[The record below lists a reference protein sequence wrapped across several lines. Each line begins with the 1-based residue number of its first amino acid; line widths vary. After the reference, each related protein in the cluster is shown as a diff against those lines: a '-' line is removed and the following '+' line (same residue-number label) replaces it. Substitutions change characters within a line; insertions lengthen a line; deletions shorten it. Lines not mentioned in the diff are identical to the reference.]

1 MDWMRKI
8 INILLIV
15 ILVFS
20 FSIANANVQ
29 AEAVDGVTAQNSDE
43 VPDVCIKNVELSK
56 EKIKS
61 GDNVITKIMVAN
73 KGKKAEAKNI
83 TITATVESEF
93 VQITDKSDS
102 VKIDRL
108 KAGEN
113 REITFNLST
122 KSTTPSGAYYINLV
136 IDYADK
142 DGNSYSASGNGKLVV
157 GQQTKVNFDSL
168 IIDSQAKVGDSITA
182 SVNAMNFGNSKLCNV
197 RAKIRGDGLKA
208 KGTLY
213 IGDIEPGQMGSGSVE
228 IQVSPMKKSDMKYGV
243 TKGTVTYYY
252 ETEFGKK
259 KKVTKSFSLKI
270 KKADKDD
277 KKKNEDETEPTFQP
291 KIIVDSYKCSKKNI
305 YAGEDFNVEIVLKNT
320 NKSMSAENMMITAGS
335 ENESLQI
342 KSKSDSVYIDNIPA
356 NGRTTVKYNIT
367 SANGLPTGQYTLN
380 LTMSYADKNGNVY
393 DTTGQIKLNINQKT
407 KVQFDELVISDEAEI
422 GDVIEASINAMNLG
436 NEKVKNVRAQI
447 SGDGLRPQG
456 TIFVGDIEAGQI
468 GNASANIDVVRMK
481 ENGKGYGTSNGIVTY
496 FYENEKGEEE
506 TVTQEFQ
513 IAIKEL
519 SISQDDANTGND
531 TKQWWIA
538 IVIIVVVLA
547 GFGIFALV
555 STIKRKNG

>member
-15 ILVFS
+15 ILVFP
-20 FSIANANVQ
+20 IANVNVQ

-43 VPDVCIKNVELSK
+43 VPDVCIKNVEFSK

-61 GDNVITKIMVAN
+61 GDNVITKILVAN

-83 TITATVESEF
+83 TVSVAIESEF
-93 VQITDKSDS
+93 IQIADKSDS
-102 VKIDRL
+102 MMIDRL

-113 REITFNLST
+113 REITFNLLT
-122 KSTTPSGAYYINLV
+122 KSTTPSGTYYLNITTE
-136 IDYADK
+136 YTDK
-142 DGNSYSASGNGKLVV
+142 DGNSYSNSDKGKLVV
-157 GQQTKVNFDSL
+157 GQRTKVDFDNL
-168 IIDSQAKVGDSITA
+168 IIDSQAKAGDSIAA

-320 NKSMSAENMMITAGS
+320 NKTINAENMMVTAGS

-342 KSKSDSVYIDNIPA
+342 KSKSNNVFIDSIPA
-356 NGRTTVKYNIT
+356 NGSTIVKYDIS
-367 SANGLPTGQYTLN
+367 SANGIPTGQYTLN
-380 LTMSYADKNGNVY
+380 LTMNYADENGNTY
-393 DTTGQIKLNINQKT
+393 DSTDQVKININQKT
-407 KVQFDELVISDEAEI
+407 KVQFVSLIISDEAEI
-422 GDVIEASINAMNLG
+422 GDTIEASINAINLG
-436 NEKVKNVRAQI
+436 NEKVKNVRAQL
-447 SGDGLRPQG
+447 SGDGLCPQG
-456 TIFVGDIEAGQI
+456 TIFIGDIEPGQI
-468 GNASANIDVVRMK
+468 GNASTNIDIVRMK

-496 FYENEKGEEE
+496 FYENERGEEE

-519 SISQDDANTGND
+519 SISQDDGNTGND

>member
-43 VPDVCIKNVELSK
+43 VPDVCIKNFELSK

-182 SVNAMNFGNSKLCNV
+182 L
-197 RAKIRGDGLKA
+197 
-208 KGTLY
+208 
-213 IGDIEPGQMGSGSVE
+213 
-228 IQVSPMKKSDMKYGV
+228 
-243 TKGTVTYYY
+243 
-252 ETEFGKK
+252 
-259 KKVTKSFSLKI
+259 SLI
-270 KKADKDD
+270 H
-277 KKKNEDETEPTFQP
+277 
-291 KIIVDSYKCSKKNI
+291 I
-305 YAGEDFNVEIVLKNT
+305 
-320 NKSMSAENMMITAGS
+320 
-335 ENESLQI
+335 
-342 KSKSDSVYIDNIPA
+342 
-356 NGRTTVKYNIT
+356 
-367 SANGLPTGQYTLN
+367 
-380 LTMSYADKNGNVY
+380 
-393 DTTGQIKLNINQKT
+393 
-407 KVQFDELVISDEAEI
+407 
-422 GDVIEASINAMNLG
+422 
-436 NEKVKNVRAQI
+436 
-447 SGDGLRPQG
+447 
-456 TIFVGDIEAGQI
+456 
-468 GNASANIDVVRMK
+468 
-481 ENGKGYGTSNGIVTY
+481 
-496 FYENEKGEEE
+496 
-506 TVTQEFQ
+506 
-513 IAIKEL
+513 
-519 SISQDDANTGND
+519 
-531 TKQWWIA
+531 
-538 IVIIVVVLA
+538 
-547 GFGIFALV
+547 
-555 STIKRKNG
+555 

>member
-1 MDWMRKI
+1 M
-8 INILLIV
+8 
-15 ILVFS
+15 FS

-367 SANGLPTGQYTLN
+367 SANGLPTG
-380 LTMSYADKNGNVY
+380 
-393 DTTGQIKLNINQKT
+393 
-407 KVQFDELVISDEAEI
+407 
-422 GDVIEASINAMNLG
+422 
-436 NEKVKNVRAQI
+436 
-447 SGDGLRPQG
+447 
-456 TIFVGDIEAGQI
+456 
-468 GNASANIDVVRMK
+468 
-481 ENGKGYGTSNGIVTY
+481 
-496 FYENEKGEEE
+496 
-506 TVTQEFQ
+506 
-513 IAIKEL
+513 
-519 SISQDDANTGND
+519 
-531 TKQWWIA
+531 
-538 IVIIVVVLA
+538 
-547 GFGIFALV
+547 
-555 STIKRKNG
+555 

>member
-1 MDWMRKI
+1 MYLIRKV
-8 INILLIV
+8 INILLIATMMLTIV
-15 ILVFS
+15 SV
-20 FSIANANVQ
+20 NVQ
-29 AEAVDGVTAQNSDE
+29 AEGFDNVTIQNVNELPDINIKTVDF
-43 VPDVCIKNVELSK
+43 SK
-56 EKIKS
+56 EKVNS
-61 GDNVITKIMVAN
+61 GDSVAAKILLVN
-73 KGKKAEAKNI
+73 TGKKEEAKNI
-83 TITATVESEF
+83 IVTATVESEF

-122 KSTTPSGAYYINLV
+122 KSTTPSGTYYINLV

-142 DGNSYSASGNGKLVV
+142 DGNSYSALGNGKLVV
-157 GQQTKVNFDSL
+157 RQQTKVNFDSL
-168 IIDSQAKVGDSITA
+168 IIDSQAKAGDSITA

-197 RAKIRGDGLKA
+197 RAKIKGDGLKA

-320 NKSMSAENMMITAGS
+320 NKSINAENMMVTAGS

-342 KSKSDSVYIDNIPA
+342 KSKSNSVFIDSIPA
-356 NGRTTVKYNIT
+356 NGSTIVKYDIS
-367 SANGLPTGQYTLN
+367 SANGIPTGQYTLN
-380 LTMSYADKNGNVY
+380 LTMNYADENGNTY
-393 DTTGQIKLNINQKT
+393 DSTGQVKININQKM
-407 KVQFDELVISDEAEI
+407 KVQFDSLAISDEAEI
-422 GDVIEASINAMNLG
+422 GDTIEASINAINLG
-436 NEKVKNVRAQI
+436 NEKVKNVRAQL
-447 SGDGLRPQG
+447 SGDGLCPQG
-456 TIFVGDIEAGQI
+456 TIFIGDIEPGQI
-468 GNASANIDVVRMK
+468 GNASTNIDIVRMK
-481 ENGKGYGTSNGIVTY
+481 ENGKGYGISNGTVTY
-496 FYENEKGEEE
+496 FYENEKGKEK
-506 TVTQEFQ
+506 TVTQDFQ

-519 SISQDDANTGND
+519 SISADDEKKSND
-531 TKQWWIA
+531 EKQWW
-538 IVIIVVVLA
+538 VVVITILVILV
-547 GFGIFALV
+547 GVGTFTLV
-555 STIKRKNG
+555 STFKRKNG

>member
-15 ILVFS
+15 ILVFP
-20 FSIANANVQ
+20 IANVNVQ

-43 VPDVCIKNVELSK
+43 VPDVCIKNVEFSK

-61 GDNVITKIMVAN
+61 GDNVITKILVAN

-83 TITATVESEF
+83 TVSVAIESEF
-93 VQITDKSDS
+93 IQIADKSDS
-102 VKIDRL
+102 MMIDRL

-113 REITFNLST
+113 REITFNLLT
-122 KSTTPSGAYYINLV
+122 KSTTPSGTYYLNITTE
-136 IDYADK
+136 YTDK
-142 DGNSYSASGNGKLVV
+142 DGNSYSNSDKGKLVV
-157 GQQTKVNFDSL
+157 GQRTKVDFDNL
-168 IIDSQAKVGDSITA
+168 IIDSQAKAGDSIAA

-320 NKSMSAENMMITAGS
+320 NKTINAENMMVTAGS

-342 KSKSDSVYIDNIPA
+342 KSKSNNVFIDSIPA
-356 NGRTTVKYNIT
+356 NGSTIVKYDIS
-367 SANGLPTGQYTLN
+367 SANGIPTGQYTLN
-380 LTMSYADKNGNVY
+380 LTMNYADENGNTY
-393 DTTGQIKLNINQKT
+393 DSTGQVKININQKT
-407 KVQFDELVISDEAEI
+407 KVQFDSLIISDEAEI
-422 GDVIEASINAMNLG
+422 GDTIEASINAINLG
-436 NEKVKNVRAQI
+436 NEKVKNVRAQL
-447 SGDGLRPQG
+447 SGDGLCPQG
-456 TIFVGDIEAGQI
+456 TIFIGDIEPGQI
-468 GNASANIDVVRMK
+468 GNASTNIDIVRMK

-496 FYENEKGEEE
+496 FYENERGEEE

-519 SISQDDANTGND
+519 SISQDDGNTGND

>member
-15 ILVFS
+15 ILVFP
-20 FSIANANVQ
+20 IANVNVQ

-43 VPDVCIKNVELSK
+43 VPDVCIKNVEFSK

-61 GDNVITKIMVAN
+61 GDNVITKILVAN

-83 TITATVESEF
+83 TVSVAIESEF
-93 VQITDKSDS
+93 IQIADKSDS
-102 VKIDRL
+102 MMIDRL

-113 REITFNLST
+113 REITFNLLT
-122 KSTTPSGAYYINLV
+122 KSTTPSGTYYLNITTE
-136 IDYADK
+136 YTDK
-142 DGNSYSASGNGKLVV
+142 DGNSYSNSDKGKLVV
-157 GQQTKVNFDSL
+157 GQRTKVDFDNL
-168 IIDSQAKVGDSITA
+168 IIDSQAKAGDSIAA

-197 RAKIRGDGLKA
+197 LAKIRGDGLKA

-320 NKSMSAENMMITAGS
+320 NKTINAENMMVTAGS

-342 KSKSDSVYIDNIPA
+342 KSKSNNVFIDSIPA
-356 NGRTTVKYNIT
+356 NGSTIVKYDIS
-367 SANGLPTGQYTLN
+367 SANGIPTGQYTLN
-380 LTMSYADKNGNVY
+380 LTMNYADENGNTY
-393 DTTGQIKLNINQKT
+393 DSTGQVKININQKT
-407 KVQFDELVISDEAEI
+407 KVQFDSLIISDEAEI
-422 GDVIEASINAMNLG
+422 GDTIEASINAINLG
-436 NEKVKNVRAQI
+436 NEKVKNVRAQL
-447 SGDGLRPQG
+447 SGDGLCPQG
-456 TIFVGDIEAGQI
+456 TIFIGDIEPGQI
-468 GNASANIDVVRMK
+468 GNASTNIDIVRMK

-496 FYENEKGEEE
+496 FYENERGEEE

-519 SISQDDANTGND
+519 SISQDDGNTGND

>member
-393 DTTGQIKLNINQKT
+393 DTTGQIKININQKT

-481 ENGKGYGTSNGIVTY
+481 ENGK
-496 FYENEKGEEE
+496 
-506 TVTQEFQ
+506 
-513 IAIKEL
+513 
-519 SISQDDANTGND
+519 
-531 TKQWWIA
+531 
-538 IVIIVVVLA
+538 
-547 GFGIFALV
+547 
-555 STIKRKNG
+555 

>member
-15 ILVFS
+15 ILVFP
-20 FSIANANVQ
+20 IANVNVQ

-43 VPDVCIKNVELSK
+43 VPDVCIKNVEFSK

-61 GDNVITKIMVAN
+61 GDNVITKILVAN

-83 TITATVESEF
+83 TVSVAIESEF
-93 VQITDKSDS
+93 IQIADKSDS
-102 VKIDRL
+102 MMIDRL

-113 REITFNLST
+113 REITFNLLT
-122 KSTTPSGAYYINLV
+122 KSTTPSGTYYLNITTE
-136 IDYADK
+136 YTDK
-142 DGNSYSASGNGKLVV
+142 DGNSYSNSDKGKLVV
-157 GQQTKVNFDSL
+157 GQRTKVDFDNL
-168 IIDSQAKVGDSITA
+168 IIDSQAKAGDSIAA

-197 RAKIRGDGLKA
+197 LAKIRGDGLKA

-320 NKSMSAENMMITAGS
+320 NKTINAENMMVTAGS

-342 KSKSDSVYIDNIPA
+342 KSKSNNVFIDSIPA
-356 NGRTTVKYNIT
+356 NGSTIVKYDIS
-367 SANGLPTGQYTLN
+367 SANGIPTGQYTLN
-380 LTMSYADKNGNVY
+380 LTMNYADENGNTY
-393 DTTGQIKLNINQKT
+393 DSTGQVKININQKM
-407 KVQFDELVISDEAEI
+407 KVQFDSLIISDEAEI
-422 GDVIEASINAMNLG
+422 GDTIEASINAINLG
-436 NEKVKNVRAQI
+436 NEKVKNVRAQL
-447 SGDGLRPQG
+447 SGDGLCPQG
-456 TIFVGDIEAGQI
+456 TIFIGDIEPGQI
-468 GNASANIDVVRMK
+468 GNASTNIDIVRMK

-496 FYENEKGEEE
+496 FYENERGEEE

-519 SISQDDANTGND
+519 SISQDDGNTGND

>member
-15 ILVFS
+15 ILVFP
-20 FSIANANVQ
+20 IANVNVQ
-29 AEAVDGVTAQNSDE
+29 AEAVDGVTAQNSNE
-43 VPDVCIKNVELSK
+43 VPDVCIKNVEFSK

-61 GDNVITKIMVAN
+61 GDNVITKILVAN
-73 KGKKAEAKNI
+73 KEKKAEAKNI
-83 TITATVESEF
+83 TVSVAIESEF
-93 VQITDKSDS
+93 IQIADKSDS
-102 VKIDRL
+102 MMIDRL

-113 REITFNLST
+113 REITFNLLT
-122 KSTTPSGAYYINLV
+122 KSTTPSGTYYLNITTE
-136 IDYADK
+136 YTDK
-142 DGNSYSASGNGKLVV
+142 DGNSYSNSDKGKLVV
-157 GQQTKVNFDSL
+157 GQRTKVDFDNL
-168 IIDSQAKVGDSITA
+168 IIDSQAKAGDSIAA

-320 NKSMSAENMMITAGS
+320 NKTINAENMMVTAGS

-342 KSKSDSVYIDNIPA
+342 KSKSNNVFIDSIPA
-356 NGRTTVKYNIT
+356 NGSTIVKYDIS
-367 SANGLPTGQYTLN
+367 SANGIPTGQYTLN
-380 LTMSYADKNGNVY
+380 LTMNYADENGNTY
-393 DTTGQIKLNINQKT
+393 DSTGQVKININQKT
-407 KVQFDELVISDEAEI
+407 KVQFDSLIISDEAEI
-422 GDVIEASINAMNLG
+422 GDTIE
-436 NEKVKNVRAQI
+436 E
-447 SGDGLRPQG
+447 
-456 TIFVGDIEAGQI
+456 
-468 GNASANIDVVRMK
+468 MK
-481 ENGKGYGTSNGIVTY
+481 K
-496 FYENEKGEEE
+496 
-506 TVTQEFQ
+506 
-513 IAIKEL
+513 
-519 SISQDDANTGND
+519 
-531 TKQWWIA
+531 
-538 IVIIVVVLA
+538 
-547 GFGIFALV
+547 
-555 STIKRKNG
+555 